1 MGDENEK
8 YFIPCCMKF
17 QYAVEESLP
26 RNVISVQNLLSFEKI
41 EIILHEDVSDSC
53 IYLTPSHTTHNKT
66 AKNAVIFHTHYNF
79 FSQLLRLFST
89 VFYMSNDF
97 LTDFFRKIFAVS
109 CIVYKGLYVPA
120 TITRACL

>member
-53 IYLTPSHTTHNKT
+53 IYLTPSHTTHNET
-66 AKNAVIFHTHYNF
+66 AKNAVIIHTPYNF
-79 FSQLLRLFST
+79 FSQLLRFFFNSFLYEQRFSHRLF
-89 VFYMSNDF
+89 
-97 LTDFFRKIFAVS
+97 
-109 CIVYKGLYVPA
+109 
-120 TITRACL
+120 

>member
-53 IYLTPSHTTHNKT
+53 IYLTPSHTTHNET
-66 AKNAVIFHTHYNF
+66 AKNTHTHYNF
-79 FSQLLRLFST
+79 FSQLLRFFST
-89 VFYMSNDF
+89 VFYMSNNF
-97 LTDFFRKIFAVS
+97 LIDFFRKIFAVS
-109 CIVYKGLYVPA
+109 CIVCKGF
-120 TITRACL
+120 

>member
-26 RNVISVQNLLSFEKI
+26 QNVISVQNLLSFEKI

-53 IYLTPSHTTHNKT
+53 IYLTPSHTTHNET
-66 AKNAVIFHTHYNF
+66 AKKCSYLPYTLQLFFTTATIFFNSFLYEQR
-79 FSQLLRLFST
+79 FSHRLFKKNLCS
-89 VFYMSNDF
+89 F
-97 LTDFFRKIFAVS
+97 
-109 CIVYKGLYVPA
+109 VYSV
-120 TITRACL
+120 